1 MIKRYQYDS
10 ITWVDLNQPTE
21 EDVAVISK
29 EFSIDS
35 IISHD
40 LLTPTPRPKVEIG
53 NGYLYTVLHFP
64 VSKHTHMEDCSSQEV
79 DFIVGKNFVITVRY
93 EIIDTLEQLAKEVE
107 VKSIVTEGLDKRS
120 GELLFFIMLKELY
133 ESVENELAYL
143 NDWMQIIEKKIF
155 TGQEKDM
162 VVSLSHAIRVL
173 LDFKKVIRTHGHLLP
188 AIALTG
194 KKIFGDEF
202 EYQIDA
208 LEAEHAHL
216 NESIDSLMESVVEF
230 RETNNSL
237 LEAKQNEVMKTLTLM
252 AFITL
257 PLSLIAS
264 IFSMNTWLPFVGQ
277 ENDFFIILIIMVVAA
292 LTIFLTFKLRKW
304 I

>member
-1 MIKRYQYDS
+1 MMNRYQYDS
-10 ITWVDLNQPTE
+10 VTWIDLNQPTE
-21 EDVAVISK
+21 EEVGVVAK
-29 EFSIDS
+29 EFSIDAVV
-35 IISHD
+35 SHD
-40 LLTPTPRPKVEIG
+40 LLTPTPKPKVEIG

-64 VSKHTHMEDCSSQEV
+64 VSKHTHMEDCSSQEI
-79 DFIVGKNFVITVRY
+79 DFLVGKNFVITVRY
-93 EIIDTLEQLAKEVE
+93 EIVDALEQLAKEVE
-107 VKSIVTEGLDKRS
+107 VKSIVTDGMDKRS
-120 GELLFFIMLKELY
+120 GNLLFFIMLKELY
-133 ESVENELAYL
+133 ESVENELGYL
-143 NDWMQIIEKKIF
+143 NDWMQGIEKKIF

-162 VVSLSHAIRVL
+162 VISLSHAIRVL
-173 LDFKKVIRTHGHLLP
+173 LDFKKVIRTHTHLLP
-188 AIALTG
+188 AIEISG

-208 LEAEHAHL
+208 LQAEHG
-216 NESIDSLMESVVEF
+216 NISESIDSLMESVVEF

-237 LEAKQNEVMKTLTLM
+237 LESKQNEVMKTLTLM

-277 ENDFFIILIIMVVAA
+277 ENDFFIVLIIMVVAV
-292 LTIFLTFKLRKW
+292 LTIFLAFKLRKW